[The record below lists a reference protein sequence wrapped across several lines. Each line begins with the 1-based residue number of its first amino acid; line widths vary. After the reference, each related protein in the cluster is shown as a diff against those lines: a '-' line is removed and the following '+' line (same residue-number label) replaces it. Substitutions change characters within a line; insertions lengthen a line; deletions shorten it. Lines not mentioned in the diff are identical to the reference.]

1 MENNWGENMK
11 KEERRT
17 VDDRL
22 PKWLHSKILS
32 AVDFIWQG
40 KKVSLEESLKRIKN
54 VDESGVFT
62 DEEFAWVMMLLTIP
76 KLQKIIETSDD
87 WKKFKE
93 MKKESV
99 H

>member
-1 MENNWGENMK
+1 MHK
-11 KEERRT
+11 PQKRT

-32 AVDFIWQG
+32 AVDYIWQG
-40 KKVSLEESLKRIKN
+40 RKESMEESLKRIQN

-62 DEEFAWVMMLLTIP
+62 DEEFSWVMMLLILP
-76 KLQKIIETSDD
+76 KLQKIIESSDEFIS
-87 WKKFKE
+87 FKS
-93 MKKESV
+93 MKKGSV